1 MKLFKSIDER
11 FRELGFEKVN
21 DEGEEKVND
30 EGEAEDKL
38 GVCYRKN
45 VTINS
50 DDSYIH
56 RIDILHK
63 ASGNHLIQSYQ
74 EGVNSDGFNNMVG
87 LDYKTIKL
95 AMKKYR
101 QMRRKY
107 KW

>member
-1 MKLFKSIDER
+1 MKLFKSIDKK
-11 FRELGFEKVN
+11 FRGLGFKKMENENKYGVSYIKEIILN
-21 DEGEEKVND
+21 DNNK
-30 EGEAEDKL
+30 
-38 GVCYRKN
+38 
-45 VTINS
+45 
-50 DDSYIH
+50 YIH

-87 LDYKTIKL
+87 LDYKTTKL

-101 QMRRKY
+101 QMKRKY

>member
-11 FRELGFEKVN
+11 FKELGFEKIENENKYGVGYIKEIILN
-21 DEGEEKVND
+21 DNNK
-30 EGEAEDKL
+30 
-38 GVCYRKN
+38 
-45 VTINS
+45 
-50 DDSYIH
+50 YIH

-87 LDYKTIKL
+87 LDYKTTKL

-101 QMRRKY
+101 QMKRKY

>member
-1 MKLFKSIDER
+1 MKLFKSIDEK
-11 FRELGFEKVN
+11 FRGLGFEKMENENKYGVSYIKEIILN
-21 DEGEEKVND
+21 DNNK
-30 EGEAEDKL
+30 
-38 GVCYRKN
+38 
-45 VTINS
+45 
-50 DDSYIH
+50 YIH

-101 QMRRKY
+101 QMKRKY

>member
-1 MKLFKSIDER
+1 MIMKLFKSIDER
-11 FRELGFEKVN
+11 FKELGFEKIENENKYGVGYIKEIILN
-21 DEGEEKVND
+21 DNNK
-30 EGEAEDKL
+30 
-38 GVCYRKN
+38 
-45 VTINS
+45 
-50 DDSYIH
+50 YIH

-87 LDYKTIKL
+87 LDYKTTKL

-101 QMRRKY
+101 QMKRKY

>member
-11 FRELGFEKVN
+11 FKELGFEKVN
-21 DEGEEKVND
+21 DEV
-30 EGEAEDKL
+30 EAEDKL
-38 GVCYRKN
+38 GVCYRRN
-45 VTINS
+45 VTTNS

-63 ASGNHLIQSYQ
+63 ASGNHVIQSYQ
-74 EGVNSDGFNNMVG
+74 ESVNSDGFNNMVG
-87 LDYKTIKL
+87 LNYETTKL

-101 QMRRKY
+101 QMKRKY